1 MTSRSLAN
9 LVVSLLLIACINA
22 SSTPAPAASATSGC
36 RPPDSFFVQARLD
49 YFRTLLTSSDSAHV
63 AARASFDLSAVS
75 ANKVNLVT
83 KQTTCVSAANALNT
97 QRGEAGTSRLV
108 WVYALGN
115 DYAVVDPDI
124 PGAPEESTPIY
135 LFTHNWTYKMTM
147 VGI

>member
-1 MTSRSLAN
+1 MPSWSLTY
-9 LVVSLLLIACINA
+9 LFVSFLLTACVNA
-22 SSTPAPAASATSGC
+22 SSSPALAASANSGC

-49 YFRTLLTSSDSAHV
+49 YFRMLLTSTDSALV
-63 AARASFDLSAVS
+63 AARESYGLSVVG
-75 ANKVNLVT
+75 ANRINLVT
-83 KQTTCVSAANALNT
+83 NMSTCLSAANALNT

-124 PGAPEESTPIY
+124 PPVPGESDPIY
-135 LFTHNWTYKMTM
+135 LFSHNWTYKVTL